1 MQDCYA
7 MMNALLDDLKKI
19 QGIIFYS
26 IEMLPE
32 SKSERI
38 NFIKKVLQKKCR
50 IFFALEEIEIKKKK
64 DIFFVEDLIHLKR
77 ISMTNKFIS
86 NNKFLFKNND

>member
-1 MQDCYA
+1 
-7 MMNALLDDLKKI
+7 LLDDLKKI

-26 IEMLPE
+26 FEMLPE
-32 SKSERI
+32 SKFERI
-38 NFIKKVLQKKCR
+38 NFIKKVLQKKCI

-64 DIFFVEDLIHLKR
+64 DIFFVEDLMHFKR

-86 NNKFLFKNND
+86 NNKSLFKNNG